1 MEFVCCKHHTNVGF
15 QAFALC
21 MYFTLQYILPL
32 FGYAHDL
39 RKYGALVYVTGYT
52 DGIGLQ
58 YAFQLA
64 SKGFDIVFINRSKE
78 KLETVSKEI
87 IAKFLVKTKKSF
99 MISLKLTVMKILQK
113 NLRI

>member
-1 MEFVCCKHHTNVGF
+1 MWVVRLLP
-15 QAFALC
+15 FAW
-21 MYFTLQYILPL
+21 YFTLQYILSL

-39 RKYGALVYVTGYT
+39 RKYGALAYVTGCT

-64 SKGFDIVFINRSKE
+64 AKGFDIVLIGRSKE

-99 MISLKLTVMKILQK
+99 MISLKLTVIKILQK